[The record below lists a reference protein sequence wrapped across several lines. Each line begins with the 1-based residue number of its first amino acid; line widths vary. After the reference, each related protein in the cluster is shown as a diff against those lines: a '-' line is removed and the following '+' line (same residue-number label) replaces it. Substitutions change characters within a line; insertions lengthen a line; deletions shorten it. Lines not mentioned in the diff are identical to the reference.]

1 MTSAELAADTVADS
15 LRSEETRASVLH
27 ALETTPAPIP
37 HELALAVAPALVDV
51 ASETQDRE
59 AFDRCSLLVSRL
71 MAEAAPD
78 PSRVY
83 AAALGGERLAAYFA
97 PRLLVETAQRALETQ
112 GSAEGGGQPLTRED
126 AYSFA
131 CGYAWFTPHAVRGY
145 TVPEQAAGRNV
156 QQFLGLVRCAPLL
169 LVLCLAVLEWRDVLA
184 RVRLV

>member
-1 MTSAELAADTVADS
+1 MTSTKLATDTVADR
-15 LRSEETRASVLH
+15 LRGDETRASVLD
-27 ALETTPAPIP
+27 ALEATPAPIP

-59 AFDRCSLLVSRL
+59 AFDRCSLLMGRL

-97 PRLLVETAQRALETQ
+97 PRLLVEATHRALETQ
-112 GSAEGGGQPLTRED
+112 GSAEGGQPLTHED

-131 CGYAWFTPHAVRGY
+131 CQGANFQPPDMGQR
-145 TVPEQAAGRNV
+145 
-156 QQFLGLVRCAPLL
+156 
-169 LVLCLAVLEWRDVLA
+169 
-184 RVRLV
+184 